1 MRINKFFLRRKISTK
16 QRRCRW
22 SNILT
27 NSCINF
33 FITLQKML
41 FSKSIFA
48 YFWIISYSM
57 SHGWRWRIGNLQNYQ
72 GKSSCTSNTI
82 LMPRKPLSGI
92 KLDEWGKKTVA
103 LTRLSRMPFGRAL
116 NEIDLLK
123 LILDIQNVIKF
134 KIST

>member
-41 FSKSIFA
+41 FSNVRIFES
-48 YFWIISYSM
+48 FRIQCRSN
-57 SHGWRWRIGNLQNYQ
+57 GWRWRIGNLQNYQ

>member
-1 MRINKFFLRRKISTK
+1 
-16 QRRCRW
+16 
-22 SNILT
+22 
-27 NSCINF
+27 
-33 FITLQKML
+33 
-41 FSKSIFA
+41 
-48 YFWIISYSM
+48 
-57 SHGWRWRIGNLQNYQ
+57 
-72 GKSSCTSNTI
+72 
-82 LMPRKPLSGI
+82 MPRKQLSGI

>member
-33 FITLQKML
+33 FITLQKVL
-41 FSKSIFA
+41 FSNVRIFES
-48 YFWIISYSM
+48 FRIQCRSNE
-57 SHGWRWRIGNLQNYQ
+57 WRWRIGNLQNYQ

>member
-33 FITLQKML
+33 FITLQKVL
-41 FSKSIFA
+41 FSNVRIFES
-48 YFWIISYSM
+48 FRIQCRSN
-57 SHGWRWRIGNLQNYQ
+57 GWRWRIGNLQNYQ
-72 GKSSCTSNTI
+72 GKSSCTSNTV